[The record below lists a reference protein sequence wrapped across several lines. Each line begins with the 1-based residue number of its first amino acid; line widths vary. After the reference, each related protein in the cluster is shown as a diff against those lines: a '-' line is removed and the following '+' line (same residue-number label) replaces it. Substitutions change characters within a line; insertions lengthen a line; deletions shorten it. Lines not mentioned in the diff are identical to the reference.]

1 VRENVMSIRRTM
13 SLLVLVVLVVFGLL
27 SCDLVYGIFGD
38 PIVGTWV
45 ETAATLGG
53 TPQTV
58 DANNFGSWV
67 FTKDFN
73 MTLSG
78 KSGGTPYSGT
88 GTWSRDGTTYSIV
101 TPGPTTLTGVLSDWN
116 KTLTATGSG
125 PGTGNMEVV
134 VTLSKQ

>member
-1 VRENVMSIRRTM
+1 MNIKRAM
-13 SLLVLVVLVVFGLL
+13 SLLALVVLVVFGLF
-27 SCDLVYGIFGD
+27 SCDLVYGLFGD

-58 DANNFGSWV
+58 DAKNSGSLV
-67 FTKDFN
+67 FTKDLN
-73 MTLSG
+73 LTVSG

-101 TPGPTTLTGVLSDWN
+101 TPGPTTLTGIMSDWN
-116 KTLTATGSG
+116 TTMPVSGSG